1 MKSVNADIDRM
12 NEFMKDLKRHKED
25 VLSKQKM
32 ILHKLNNLGH
42 YWKDKAY
49 EKYKEEFNKENNLKT
64 KQLMDFYD
72 LKMKDL
78 HLKITE
84 LEEFLD
90 KLNRR

>member
-12 NEFMKDLKRHKED
+12 NEFMWDLKRHKED
-25 VLSKQKM
+25 ILSKQKM
-32 ILHKLNNLGH
+32 IIYKLNNLGH
-42 YWKDKAY
+42 GWKDKAY
-49 EKYKEEFNKENNLKT
+49 EKYKEEFVKENNLKT
-64 KQLMDFYD
+64 KQLAEFFD

-78 HLKITE
+78 QLKITE

>member
-12 NEFMKDLKRHKED
+12 NEFMYDLKRHKED
-25 VLSKQKM
+25 FLSKQKM
-32 ILHKLNNLGH
+32 IIYKLNNLSDG
-42 YWKDKAY
+42 WKDKAY
-49 EKYKEEFNKENNLKT
+49 EKYKEEFVKENNLKT
-64 KQLMDFYD
+64 KQFTEFYD

-78 HLKITE
+78 QLKITE

>member
-1 MKSVNADIDRM
+1 MKSVNADIDKM
-12 NEFMKDLKRHKED
+12 NEFVRDLKRHREE

-32 ILHKLNNLGH
+32 ILYKLNNLGM

-49 EKYKEEFNKENNLKT
+49 DKYKEEFVTENNIKT
-64 KQLMDFYD
+64 KQLMEFYD
-72 LKMKDL
+72 LKIKDL
-78 HLKITE
+78 QLKITE

>member
-1 MKSVNADIDRM
+1 
-12 NEFMKDLKRHKED
+12 
-25 VLSKQKM
+25 M
-32 ILHKLNNLGH
+32 ILYKLSNLGS

-49 EKYKEEFNKENNLKT
+49 EKYKEEFVKENNLKT
-64 KQLMDFYD
+64 KQLMEFYD

-78 HLKITE
+78 QLKITE

>member
-1 MKSVNADIDRM
+1 MKSVNANVDRM
-12 NEFMKDLKRHKED
+12 NDFMKDIKRHKED
-25 VLSKQKM
+25 LLSKQKM
-32 ILHKLNNLGH
+32 ILYKLNNLGS

-49 EKYKEEFNKENNLKT
+49 EKYKEEFVKENNLKT
-64 KQLMDFYD
+64 KQLMEFYD

-78 HLKITE
+78 QLKITE